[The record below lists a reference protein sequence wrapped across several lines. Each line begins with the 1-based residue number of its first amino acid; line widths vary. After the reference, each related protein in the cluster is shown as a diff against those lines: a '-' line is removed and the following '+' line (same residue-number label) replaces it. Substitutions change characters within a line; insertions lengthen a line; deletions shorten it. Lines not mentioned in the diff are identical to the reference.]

1 MLRHLSYNRL
11 LMYEILLLVDNQPIY
26 GFMIT
31 QNGEGRT
38 SNWLTT
44 VFPEMCSVNSKKA
57 STCNTLSP
65 EIQAVITCRHP

>member
-38 SNWLTT
+38 SYQTGSQQ
-44 VFPEMCSVNSKKA
+44 CSLK
-57 STCNTLSP
+57 C
-65 EIQAVITCRHP
+65 AV